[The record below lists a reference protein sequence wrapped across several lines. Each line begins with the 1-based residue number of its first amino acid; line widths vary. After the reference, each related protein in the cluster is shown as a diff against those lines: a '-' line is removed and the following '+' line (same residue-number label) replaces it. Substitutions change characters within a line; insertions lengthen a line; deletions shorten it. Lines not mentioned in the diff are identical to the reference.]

1 MFTGARRFGTFP
13 FRVPKLRCP
22 GPIGMNPSG
31 RLATS
36 RRQAFT
42 LIELLVVMV
51 IIGILAALVYS
62 ALNASEFPE
71 KRSLARA
78 QLQRIAAAVDAYHAR
93 LGYYPPDNPGNPAIN
108 QLYFELLGTTNNG
121 TSKLSPTNWVTLD
134 QSARI
139 SSIDPVVNISSVF
152 GVQGFANTSPR
163 AHSDDQGAAATS
175 FLDNLYPNQI
185 GSIGPQIKILVC
197 SIEWPVGA
205 ASPPIPN
212 TQLNPWRYNSSHPA
226 NNTGSYDLW
235 VDLVIGSKTY
245 QVGNWNQ

>member
-1 MFTGARRFGTFP
+1 
-13 FRVPKLRCP
+13 
-22 GPIGMNPSG
+22 MNPRG
-31 RLATS
+31 RLAACG
-36 RRQAFT
+36 RRAFT
-42 LIELLVVMV
+42 LVELLVVMV

-62 ALNASEFPE
+62 ALNASDVPQ

-78 QLQRIAAAVDAYHAR
+78 QLQRIAAAIDAYHAK
-93 LGYYPPDNPGNPAIN
+93 LGYYPPDNPGNPAVN

-121 TSKLSPTNWVTLD
+121 TSKLGPTNWVTLD

-139 SSIDPVVNISSVF
+139 SSIDPAVNISSVF

-175 FLDNLYPNQI
+175 FIDSLNPNQV
-185 GSIGPQIKILVC
+185 GSIDPVNNPQIKILVC
-197 SIEWPVGA
+197 PIEWPAGA
-205 ASPPIPN
+205 TSPPIPN
-212 TQLNPWRYNSSHPA
+212 TQFNPWRYNSSHPT

-235 VDLVIGSKTY
+235 VDLVIGGKTY